1 MWWYWF
7 VWWGCGGVVFT
18 IVVKRKIGY
27 WTMGCVVVIIDRE
40 MRWLEVVGRLVARL
54 LRGGEVVHGC

>member
-1 MWWYWF
+1 M
-7 VWWGCGGVVFT
+7 WWGCGGVVFT